1 MDTREI
7 FVAAARK
14 CLSAGRKSVSVPQ
27 SLDIAAQLSAVDF
40 ALKPSLLY
48 DTNSASVEQV
58 HQYLR
63 LCQSSQLVSESL
75 VTLDLNGSSLIVN
88 PLVVCSILERV
99 LQNGGPAVIDVSHSL
114 EKPTIADPVTGRL
127 KSIAQDLLF
136 LLGGF
141 DAADDKGVYVAE
153 RSDEWNLSAVFGL
166 LLGYPITYWF
176 NQTESFDNCLSMTPL
191 MVTTAHATW
200 QAGSTRDKCCL
211 YSFSIPAVLQNE
223 TQSYLEDWKLGLQ
236 ERFQQQNVLKDL
248 DVCQSAVTLPSVCL

>member
-75 VTLDLNGSSLIVN
+75 VTLDLN
-88 PLVVCSILERV
+88 
-99 LQNGGPAVIDVSHSL
+99 